1 MVSHSVGLIKRTFI
15 HRVDNKTQKYGFK
28 FYKAGKGSHEL
39 WARHSDRKV
48 IPVPHHKGK
57 AIRKGTIRAI
67 IREIDIPIKEF
78 FS

>member
-1 MVSHSVGLIKRTFI
+1 MSGLLRELSYIELTTKL
-15 HRVDNKTQKYGFK
+15 KKYGFK